1 MNQLVNSRSNWNSSI
16 LVLSSSQAIS
26 WLIEFNCNLILKYAI
41 KQSEFL
47 KIYYAHFF
55 SSGDTWK
62 DFFIKENPYAS
73 SALKYGKAQLGGYS
87 NIFIN
92 QSGKKLRVCDCPH
105 TISNVLKNDRYPP
118 TWIICI

>member
-1 MNQLVNSRSNWNSSI
+1 MNQIVNSRSNWNSSI

-47 KIYYAHFF
+47 KIYHAHFF
-55 SSGDTWK
+55 SGDTWK

-73 SALKYGKAQLGGYS
+73 SALKYGKAQLGGYA

-92 QSGKKLRVCDCPH
+92 QSGKNQEFV
-105 TISNVLKNDRYPP
+105 TVLIQYLMFWKMIDIHLYG
-118 TWIICI
+118 